1 MHIPDGYLSPIVSVG
16 LGAATLP
23 AWGIA
28 SQKVKAIL
36 NNRTIPLLA
45 IFAALSFTI
54 MMFNIPVPG
63 GTTAH
68 GVGGTLIAIVLG
80 PWAAVIAVSVALVIQ
95 ALFFGDGGVL
105 AIFANCLNMGVLL
118 PFVGYATYR
127 LFAGGSPLLSSRRA
141 VAAGIGAYVGI
152 TASALA
158 VGIELGIQPL
168 LFSDA
173 AGRPLYSPYDLNAAI
188 PAMLLAHA
196 FGASIVEGLITY
208 LGVAYIQKRQPA
220 YLTALRGVYA
230 PGVTEEGPAPSRPY
244 RQVVAA
250 TTGGALLGLLA
261 IGLVIGGGDPGKLF
275 GADWSRVNWADVGT
289 MLLVTAVIAGVA
301 VPLAYLLLPHRLRRI
316 GAAFTLGA
324 VIAPLG
330 LIAPGFAYGEGGAV
344 DVQAAFGYV
353 PQGLQHLSGI
363 FSAPLAGY
371 AIPLPFFE
379 GANAMLWH
387 AAVGYQAAGMVGI
400 LLSGGLILGFARL
413 LGRRA
418 GTPGGSAVSAADD
431 GTAPAAI
438 PAATARRS
446 VAADTARASGR
457 RDGHVGWLEQTL
469 GGITTSVEHAIFTE
483 QHART
488 DGWLQRRDPRAKLG
502 MFLALVL
509 AASLTASVAA
519 LAALYALILVAARAS
534 RVPFSFFVKRVWLGV
549 PLFAGIVVI
558 PALFIVPG
566 PRLFDLALGPLHLAL
581 SAPGTAGAVLF
592 LARVGVS
599 VSVAVLLVMTTPWAD
614 ILKSLRALRVAQVFV
629 LVLSMT
635 YRYIFLFLHT
645 ANGILLARKS
655 RVVARTSGGEQRRWI
670 SGTMGNLMSRA
681 FKMSNDVYA
690 AMLARGFSGEMRAR
704 TFRRMRTADWAAL
717 GGVLAAATIMLV
729 GGRTLP

>member
-1 MHIPDGYLSPIVSVG
+1 MHIPDGYLSPIVSIG
-16 LGAATLP
+16 LGAATVP

-118 PFVGYATYR
+118 PFVGYAGYR
-127 LFAGGSPLLSSRRA
+127 LLAGGSPLLSSRRA
-141 VAAGIGAYVGI
+141 VAAGIAAYVGI
-152 TASALA
+152 TVSALA

-173 AGRPLYSPYDLNAAI
+173 SGRPLYSPYDLNAAI
-188 PAMLLAHA
+188 PAMLLAHVL
-196 FGASIVEGLITY
+196 GASIVEGLITF
-208 LGVAYIQKRQPA
+208 LGVAYLQKRHPA
-220 YLTALRGVYA
+220 YLTSLRGVYA
-230 PGVTEEGPAPSRPY
+230 PGVTEDGAAPTRPY
-244 RQVVAA
+244 WQVLAGTMLAA
-250 TTGGALLGLLA
+250 LTVLVFVGLL
-261 IGLVIGGGDPGKLF
+261 LGGGDPGRLF
-275 GADWSRVNWADVGT
+275 GADWSKVNWADVGT
-289 MLLVTAVIAGVA
+289 MLLVSAVIALVI
-301 VPLAYLLLPHRLRRI
+301 VPLAYAVLPRRLKPI

-330 LIAPGFAYGEGGAV
+330 LIAPGFAYGEGTTA
-344 DVQAAFGYV
+344 DVGAAFGYI
-353 PQGLQHLSGI
+353 PSGLQHLSGI
-363 FSAPLAGY
+363 FSAPLSGY
-371 AIPLPFFE
+371 TIPLPFFS
-379 GANAMLWH
+379 GANAALWH
-387 AAVGYQAAGMVGI
+387 AAVGYQVTGIVGI
-400 LLSGGLILGFARL
+400 LLCGGVVLAIARILR
-413 LGRRA
+413 GR
-418 GTPGGSAVSAADD
+418 GAAPQLPDE
-431 GTAPAAI
+431 
-438 PAATARRS
+438 
-446 VAADTARASGR
+446 ADTARLDRSAGAAARAGRR
-457 RDGHVGWLEQTL
+457 RDGRVGWLEQTL
-469 GGITTSVEHAIFTE
+469 GGITASIEHAIFTE

-509 AASLTASVAA
+509 AAGLTASVAV
-519 LAALYALILVAARAS
+519 LVGLYALTLWAARAS
-534 RVPFSFFVKRVWLGV
+534 RVPFSFFVRRVWLGI
-549 PLFAGIVVI
+549 PLFAGVVVI
-558 PALFIVPG
+558 PALFMVPG
-566 PRLFDLALGPLHLAL
+566 PRLFDLAIGPLHLAP
-581 SAPGTAGAVLF
+581 SAPGSAGAVLF

-599 VSVAVLLVMTTPWAD
+599 VSLAVLLVMTTPWAD
-614 ILKSLRALRVAQVFV
+614 ILKSLRSLRVPQVFV

-655 RVVARTSGGEQRRWI
+655 RVVARTTGGEQRRWI
-670 SGTMGNLMSRA
+670 SGTMGNLMGRA

-717 GGVLAAATIMLV
+717 GGVVVVAAAAVL